1 MTTAQV
7 VETLVTAN
15 NNSPIQ
21 DYVHPDDQTQP
32 FLIHIIKVIPLSWN
46 CASLT
51 AQLSSRVSDSGDDS
65 LVGKRKYKSVIW
77 EKAAVAGKRK
87 EERACD
93 HFFYDPLLPII
104 VTSGFGCQTVKF

>member
-32 FLIHIIKVIPLSWN
+32 FVKVKPSTYSSIPF
-46 CASLT
+46 SLRKQNYVST
-51 AQLSSRVSDSGDDS
+51 QLSESKPKLNLS
-65 LVGKRKYKSVIW
+65 
-77 EKAAVAGKRK
+77 
-87 EERACD
+87 
-93 HFFYDPLLPII
+93 
-104 VTSGFGCQTVKF
+104 